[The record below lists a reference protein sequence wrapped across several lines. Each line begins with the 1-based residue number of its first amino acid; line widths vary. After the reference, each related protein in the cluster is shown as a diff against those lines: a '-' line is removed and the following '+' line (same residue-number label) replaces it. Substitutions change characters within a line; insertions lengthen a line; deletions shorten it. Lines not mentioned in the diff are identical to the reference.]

1 MIVKQVLF
9 GDEAREKLMNGIRTL
24 SRAVKSTLGARGR
37 TALIESENHKFGITS
52 TKDGVTVAKSINL
65 EDPVENMAIQT
76 LRQAAE
82 NTATTAG
89 DGTTTSI
96 VLAEAII
103 SEAELAFQDKS
114 YNKTLVIRGI
124 EKAAEKICQELDK
137 MAISVDGPRLMDI
150 ATISANNDHELG
162 EFIAKAYEHVGNDG
176 TVTVKDGD
184 GDTYVEFSKGI
195 RFDRGWLSKWQLTDM
210 KKKRIEYSGGVYVLV
225 SDRKLESLFD
235 LDDSLIARVVSE
247 QKPIIFIC
255 DLDHRAIAEINQ
267 NVVEKKIKAANVL
280 PPNFGRRKVDMM
292 RDIANV
298 IGATFISDETGDDW
312 GLVGMDHLGY
322 VDSVIIDEDSTTLI
336 NEEIFSSDD
345 FSEYIQSLKDE
356 LEESNNDQDKT
367 ELRDRIAML
376 SGKAAIITVG
386 GRTDLEQKEKRDRV
400 DDAVLATKAALDGG
414 VLPGGG
420 SALLNLSWSNIDF
433 GDMTGDVISDSVAIS
448 IVKNAI
454 QHPFKQILIN
464 AGVDEVEVADRL
476 FELFDNGTK
485 YAGYDVVRNEIVDMV
500 YSGIIDPAKVTKT
513 ALLNATSVSGTIL
526 SCETV
531 ISNVR
536 DYGKQ

>member
-9 GDEAREKLMNGIRTL
+9 GDEAREKLMSGINTL

-65 EDPVENMAIQT
+65 DDPVENMAIQT

-82 NTATTAG
+82 NTATVAG

-103 SEAELAFQDKS
+103 TEANLAFQDKS
-114 YNKTLVIRGI
+114 YNKTMILRGI
-124 EKAAEKICQELDK
+124 DKVTERICEELDK
-137 MAISVDGPRLMDI
+137 MSISVDGPALIDI
-150 ATISANNDHELG
+150 ATISANNDRELG
-162 EFIAKAYEHVGNDG
+162 EFIAKAYEHVGVDG

-184 GDTYVEFSKGI
+184 SDTTVEFSNGI
-195 RFDRGWLSKWQLTDM
+195 RFDRGWLSKWQLTDQ
-210 KKKRIEYSGGVYVLV
+210 KKKRIEYSGGVYVMV
-225 SDRKLESLFD
+225 SDRKLESIFD
-235 LDDSLIARVVSE
+235 LDESLLAHIVNE

-255 DLDHRAIAEINQ
+255 DLDHRAISEVNQ
-267 NVVEKKIKAANVL
+267 NVVQKKLKAANVL

-312 GLVGMDHLGY
+312 RMVRFEDLGY
-322 VDSVIIDEDSTTLI
+322 VDSVIIDEDSTTLMSD
-336 NEEIFSSDD
+336 EIFNSSE
-345 FSEYIQSLKDE
+345 FSEYIDSMKEE
-356 LEESNNDQDKT
+356 LEEAKSDTDKAD
-367 ELRDRIAML
+367 LRDRIAML

-386 GRTDLEQKEKRDRV
+386 GQTDLEQKEKRDRV

-414 VLPGGG
+414 ILPGGG
-420 SALLNLSWSNIDF
+420 SALLKLSWSEINF
-433 GDMTGDVISDSVAIS
+433 GDMTGDPVSDSVAVS
-448 IVKNAI
+448 IMKNAI
-454 QHPFKQILIN
+454 QYPFNQILSN
-464 AGVDEVEVADRL
+464 AGIDSNEAGDMV
-476 FELFDNGTK
+476 FESLETMEN
-485 YAGYDVVRNEIVDMV
+485 AGFDVVRGEVVDMV
-500 YSGIIDPAKVTKT
+500 KTGIIDPTKVTKT
-513 ALLNATSVSGTIL
+513 ALLNATSVSHTIL

-536 DYGKQ
+536 DYAK